1 MTSLSMK
8 EYNEDIDYRINKI
21 KAMKKIAEKVTLT
34 EFIEQYNKYYDYVS
48 LASLWHSVN
57 QDIDRNFAEELNIS
71 YGGTDPD

>member
-1 MTSLSMK
+1 MK
-8 EYNEDIDYRINKI
+8 NIA
-21 KAMKKIAEKVTLT
+21 KAVTLT

>member
-34 EFIEQYNKYYDYVS
+34 EFIEQYSKYYDYVS
-48 LASLWHSVN
+48 LASLWYSVN
-57 QDIDRNFAEELNIS
+57 DDITYDEAIK
-71 YGGTDPD
+71 YVGGTDPD